1 MGGEKTNIKIL
12 ENEEKWKKKYPKV
25 ANKIDTLEK
34 RVKYLEEIHMNDG
47 K

>member
-1 MGGEKTNIKIL
+1 MDKKIRDWI
-12 ENEEKWKKKYPKV
+12 EKWKKKYPNV
-25 ANKIDTLEK
+25 ANKIDALEK